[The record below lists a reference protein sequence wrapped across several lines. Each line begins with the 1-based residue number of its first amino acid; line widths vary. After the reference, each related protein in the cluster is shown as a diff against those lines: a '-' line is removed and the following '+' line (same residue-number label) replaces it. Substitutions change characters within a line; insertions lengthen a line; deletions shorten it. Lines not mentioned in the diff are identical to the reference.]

1 MEPENRLIQVLQ
13 IKKAKE
19 GTLFQRWQISGRD
32 SEGLEYEGFFTPKTV
47 SGVWEAVQKELQ
59 PIAEAAPTS
68 IGRDRLTHFLW
79 DFHVKLPENK
89 KGRTLGQVAL
99 APYPESTLVPMIRE
113 VTDFSTGRVDPF
125 LLETTFLWLYPE
137 LKSQGSL
144 ERILGPRALRQIAH
158 LLDSATSD
166 AINLLECAVIRDG
179 SRIDLRSAAV
189 CAVAELLKVPHLVVP
204 AEAVTILLNGKA
216 IEGTFMQRA
225 VGLDPK
231 HPMAG
236 QAGILAQQVPGKAG
250 QAGIPAGQLPGKAGL
265 AGISVGQLPGKVG
278 QASVRR
284 PFFTGFA
291 GSGPKALADL
301 QVLDYICGNPDRHGY
316 NLFYQLDDHGRLT
329 GVQAIDNDCC
339 LGRLLPQSYES
350 HALLTGPLHMKTVS
364 YSMWEQLTAIR
375 EDSLKKALEGF
386 ELEPEEIAA
395 AAGRL
400 SLLKQALKDGQAGIH
415 VISESEWDSMAAE
428 DLDHLM
434 EYDPSGDHGNLFT
447 RARVTLEE
455 VLGSP
460 RI

>member
-19 GTLFQRWQISGRD
+19 GTLFQRWQISGRN

-47 SGVWEAVQKELQ
+47 SGVWEAIQKELQ
-59 PIAEAAPTS
+59 AIAEAAPTS

-137 LKSQGSL
+137 LKSRGSL
-144 ERILGPRALRQIAH
+144 ERILGPRALRQITH

-204 AEAVTILLNGKA
+204 AEAVTILLTGKA
-216 IEGTFMQRA
+216 IEGTFMHRA

-236 QAGILAQQVPGKAG
+236 QAA
-250 QAGIPAGQLPGKAGL
+250 
-265 AGISVGQLPGKVG
+265 
-278 QASVRR
+278 VRR
-284 PFFTGFA
+284 PFFTAFS
-291 GSGPKALADL
+291 GSGLKALADL

-350 HALLTGPLHMKTVS
+350 HALLIGPLHMKTVS
-364 YSMWEQLTAIR
+364 YSMCEQLTAIR
-375 EDSLKKALEGF
+375 EDSLKKALRGF
-386 ELEPEEIAA
+386 ELEPEEIDA

-400 SLLKQALKDGQAGIH
+400 SLLKQALRDRQAGIH
-415 VISESEWDSMAAE
+415 VISDTEWDSMAAE

-460 RI
+460 RR

>member
-19 GTLFQRWQISGRD
+19 GTLFQRWQISGRN

-47 SGVWEAVQKELQ
+47 SGVWEAIQKELQ
-59 PIAEAAPTS
+59 
-68 IGRDRLTHFLW
+68 
-79 DFHVKLPENK
+79 ENK

-144 ERILGPRALRQIAH
+144 ERILGPRALRQITH

-216 IEGTFMQRA
+216 IEGTFMHRA

-236 QAGILAQQVPGKAG
+236 QAA
-250 QAGIPAGQLPGKAGL
+250 
-265 AGISVGQLPGKVG
+265 
-278 QASVRR
+278 VRR
-284 PFFTGFA
+284 PFFTAFS
-291 GSGPKALADL
+291 GSGLKALADL

-350 HALLTGPLHMKTVS
+350 HALLIGPLHMKTVS
-364 YSMWEQLTAIR
+364 YSMCEQLTAIR
-375 EDSLKKALEGF
+375 EDSLKKALRGF
-386 ELEPEEIAA
+386 ELEPEEIDA

-400 SLLKQALKDGQAGIH
+400 SLLKQALRDRQAGIH
-415 VISESEWDSMAAE
+415 VISDTEWDSMAAE

-460 RI
+460 RR

>member
-1 MEPENRLIQVLQ
+1 MESENRLIQVLQ

-47 SGVWEAVQKELQ
+47 SGVWEAIQKELQ
-59 PIAEAAPTS
+59 AIAEAAPTS

-189 CAVAELLKVPHLVVP
+189 SAVAELLKVPHLVVP
-204 AEAVTILLNGKA
+204 EEAVTILLNGKA

-236 QAGILAQQVPGKAG
+236 QPGMAG
-250 QAGIPAGQLPGKAGL
+250 QAGIPAGQLPGK
-265 AGISVGQLPGKVG
+265 VG
-278 QASVRR
+278 QAGIPARQVSGATGQTAVRR

-291 GSGPKALADL
+291 GSGLKALADL
-301 QVLDYICGNPDRHGY
+301 QVLDYISGNPDRHGY

-339 LGRLLPQSYES
+339 FGRLLPQSYES
-350 HALLTGPLHMKTVS
+350 HALLIGPLHMKTVS
-364 YSMWEQLTAIR
+364 YSMWEQLTAIQ

-400 SLLKQALKDGQAGIH
+400 SLLKQALRDRQAGIH
-415 VISESEWDSMAAE
+415 VISDSEWDSMAAE

-434 EYDPSGDHGNLFT
+434 EYDSSGDHGNLFT

>member
-32 SEGLEYEGFFTPKTV
+32 SEGLGYEGFFTLKTV
-47 SGVWEAVQKELQ
+47 SHVWDAVQKEVLA
-59 PIAEAAPTS
+59 IAEAAPTS

-113 VTDFSTGRVDPF
+113 VTDFSTGRVDP
-125 LLETTFLWLYPE
+125 LLLGTTFLWLYPE

-189 CAVAELLKVPHLVVP
+189 SAVAELLKVPQLVVP

-216 IEGTFMQRA
+216 IEGTFMQQA
-225 VGLDPK
+225 VGLD
-231 HPMAG
+231 
-236 QAGILAQQVPGKAG
+236 QQVPGKAG
-250 QAGIPAGQLPGKAGL
+250 QAGISAGQLPGKVGL

-291 GSGPKALADL
+291 GSGLKALADL

-316 NLFYQLDDHGRLT
+316 NLFYQLDEHGRLT

-350 HALLTGPLHMKTVS
+350 HALLIGPLHMKTVS
-364 YSMWEQLTAIR
+364 YSMWEQLTAIQ

-400 SLLKQALKDGQAGIH
+400 SLLKQALRDRQAGIH
-415 VISESEWDSMAAE
+415 VISDSEWDSMAAE
-428 DLDHLM
+428 NLDHLM

>member
-1 MEPENRLIQVLQ
+1 M
-13 IKKAKE
+13 
-19 GTLFQRWQISGRD
+19 
-32 SEGLEYEGFFTPKTV
+32 
-47 SGVWEAVQKELQ
+47 
-59 PIAEAAPTS
+59 
-68 IGRDRLTHFLW
+68 
-79 DFHVKLPENK
+79 
-89 KGRTLGQVAL
+89 AL

-189 CAVAELLKVPHLVVP
+189 CAVAELLKVPQLVVP

-236 QAGILAQQVPGKAG
+236 QAGILAQQVPGMAG
-250 QAGIPAGQLPGKAGL
+250 Q

-291 GSGPKALADL
+291 GSGLKALADL

-350 HALLTGPLHMKTVS
+350 HALLIGPLHMKTVS

-400 SLLKQALKDGQAGIH
+400 SLLKQALRDRQAGIH
-415 VISESEWDSMAAE
+415 VISDSEWDSMAAE

>member
-47 SGVWEAVQKELQ
+47 SGVWEAIQKELQ
-59 PIAEAAPTS
+59 AIAEAAPTS

-113 VTDFSTGRVDPF
+113 VTDFSTGRVDSF

-189 CAVAELLKVPHLVVP
+189 SAVAELLKVPHLVVP
-204 AEAVTILLNGKA
+204 AEVVTILLNGKA
-216 IEGTFMQRA
+216 IEGTFMQQA

-231 HPMAG
+231 HPMS
-236 QAGILAQQVPGKAG
+236 
-250 QAGIPAGQLPGKAGL
+250 GL
-265 AGISVGQLPGKVG
+265 AGISAGQLPGKVG
-278 QASVRR
+278 QAAVRR

-291 GSGPKALADL
+291 GSGLKALADL

-350 HALLTGPLHMKTVS
+350 HALLIGPLHMKTVS

-395 AAGRL
+395 ASGRL
-400 SLLKQALKDGQAGIH
+400 SLLKQALKDRQAWIH

-447 RARVTLEE
+447 RSRVTLEE